1 MVDSGVINSGHEPNS
16 VQCPFERRTLAE
28 TLKVKELGPDG
39 FIYCEELF
47 VKLFAV
53 PQPHLSKCSPAAT
66 VVLYD
71 VIVWISPA
79 STACLAPPTDSTLG
93 SVEMRWTGLRRSL
106 QDACLLEMF
115 LKAVRLALISRWR
128 MTEISCASESAV
140 QSSAVAALTKSMMGN
155 NLLTTQ
161 LNYHIAS
168 NKHDAAFS
176 SKMFNFHIWC
186 HVVVFKLCMYIPKH
200 YCSAISE
207 WDMWL
212 LLTKLTEMSIN

>member
-1 MVDSGVINSGHEPNS
+1 MADSGDINSRHEPS

-39 FIYCEELF
+39 LIYCEELF

-53 PQPHLSKCSPAAT
+53 PQPHLKTISPAAT

-71 VIVWISPA
+71 VIVWISTA

-93 SVEMRWTGLRRSL
+93 SFEMSKICAEPVSGDLR
-106 QDACLLEMF
+106 F
-115 LKAVRLALISRWR
+115 LS
-128 MTEISCASESAV
+128 
-140 QSSAVAALTKSMMGN
+140 VAALTKSMMGN

-168 NKHDAAFS
+168 SKRDAAFS

-186 HVVVFKLCMYIPKH
+186 HVVVLKRIFPSIIAVQTL
-200 YCSAISE
+200 SE
-207 WDMWL
+207 ICDCY
-212 LLTKLTEMSIN
+212 